1 MITVRMLRPITA
13 HSDLGVKMFKILLM
27 TFGDRLIIKV
37 IKADDS
43 LNGQRY
49 NIGKVTILFGNAS
62 TDVCNTSQTIK
73 VYIRTTPT
81 QRRNDIDTLG
91 FVTLNNK
98 SHAKTIA
105 NTVYDALNALIKTK
119 PNLKGSYVEIA
130 SDIFDNINFTPNSCL
145 KINGLKIDTYL
156 FIQIADMKD
165 SDVHKTLRT
174 PNGFCLSSVAR
185 PEISVYD
192 MTLYV
197 RGHRKEFDNHV
208 CCEIFGDISFM
219 RKYIDNLKLAVKQ
232 WNNDNNDNNVTIY
245 DFLLSP

>member
-1 MITVRMLRPITA
+1 MLQPIT
-13 HSDLGVKMFKILLM
+13 HSDLGVKMFKILLV
-27 TFGDRLIIKV
+27 TFGDKLIIKG
-37 IKADDS
+37 IKVDDS
-43 LNGQRY
+43 LSGQRY
-49 NIGKVTILFGNAS
+49 NIGNVSISFGVAL
-62 TDVCNTSQTIK
+62 TDICITSQTIK

-81 QRRNDIDTLG
+81 QRRSDIDTLA
-91 FVTLNNK
+91 FVTLSNK

-105 NTVYDALNALIKTK
+105 NTVYDALNALIKAK
-119 PNLKGSYVEIA
+119 PNLKGSYVEIV

-174 PNGFCLSSVAR
+174 PNGFCLSSVAT
-185 PEISVYD
+185 PEISAYD

-197 RGHRKEFDNHV
+197 RGRRKEFDNHV
-208 CCEIFGDISFM
+208 CCENFGDISLL
-219 RKYIDNLKLAVKQ
+219 RKYIANLKLAVKQ

-245 DFLLSP
+245 DFLFSP